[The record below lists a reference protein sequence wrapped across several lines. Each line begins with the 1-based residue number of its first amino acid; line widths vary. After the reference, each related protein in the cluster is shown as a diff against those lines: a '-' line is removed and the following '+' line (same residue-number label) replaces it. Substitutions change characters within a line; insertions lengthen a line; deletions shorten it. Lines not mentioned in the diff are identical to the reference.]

1 MVQLV
6 ELIETA
12 VNGLGYELVHV
23 EQSQGGMLCVLIDQE
38 TGISIS
44 DCEKVSHQLQRVLAV
59 EHVIYRRLE
68 VSSPGLDR
76 PLKKWRDFERFA
88 GHEAVIVLKA
98 RAMAESGIE
107 ARSVRC
113 RMKLS
118 DSRLRLRLDRA
129 KRRSAQPRFYA
140 GRDRPRASCAKYQ
153 FQEPQKVS
161 REMLMLVDALA
172 HEKNVDPEI
181 VFIALEA
188 ALAAA
193 ARKRYAQNV
202 DIRVAIH
209 RATGEYESYRRWQV
223 VPDEAG
229 LQEPDKE
236 ILLFEAREQAPHI
249 EIGEYIEEPVDSVEF
264 GRIGAQAAKQ
274 VIAQKIREAE
284 REQILNDFL
293 ERGDTIMTGSV
304 KRSDKGHLIVEAGRL
319 EALLRRDQLIPR
331 ENLRIGDRVRAY
343 LLKIARRARGP
354 QIELSRTAPEFLIQL
369 FEIEVPEIEQGLLE
383 IKSAARDP
391 GIRAKIAIVAHD
403 KRIDPIGTCVG
414 IRGSRVQ
421 AVRNELEGENVDIV
435 LWAEDPAQFVINA
448 LAPAVV
454 QSVMVD

>member
-88 GHEAVIVLKA
+88 GHEAVIVLKSPRDGRKRYRGA
-98 RAMAESGIE
+98 LCPLQNETIRLTLAAPPGQGETTERPALDFTLAEI
-107 ARSVRC
+107 
-113 RMKLS
+113 
-118 DSRLRLRLDRA
+118 DRA
-129 KRRSAQPRFYA
+129 RLVPNINFRSH
-140 GRDRPRASCAKYQ
+140 K
-153 FQEPQKVS
+153 KMS

-249 EIGEYIEEPVDSVEF
+249 EIGEYIEETVDS
-264 GRIGAQAAKQ
+264 
-274 VIAQKIREAE
+274 
-284 REQILNDFL
+284 
-293 ERGDTIMTGSV
+293 
-304 KRSDKGHLIVEAGRL
+304 
-319 EALLRRDQLIPR
+319 
-331 ENLRIGDRVRAY
+331 
-343 LLKIARRARGP
+343 
-354 QIELSRTAPEFLIQL
+354 
-369 FEIEVPEIEQGLLE
+369 
-383 IKSAARDP
+383 
-391 GIRAKIAIVAHD
+391 
-403 KRIDPIGTCVG
+403 
-414 IRGSRVQ
+414 
-421 AVRNELEGENVDIV
+421 
-435 LWAEDPAQFVINA
+435 
-448 LAPAVV
+448 
-454 QSVMVD
+454 

>member
-129 KRRSAQPRFYA
+129 KRRSAQPSILRW
-140 GRDRPRASCAKYQ
+140 PRSTARVLCQISISGATKD
-153 FQEPQKVS
+153 EP
-161 REMLMLVDALA
+161 RNAD
-172 HEKNVDPEI
+172 
-181 VFIALEA
+181 
-188 ALAAA
+188 
-193 ARKRYAQNV
+193 
-202 DIRVAIH
+202 
-209 RATGEYESYRRWQV
+209 
-223 VPDEAG
+223 
-229 LQEPDKE
+229 
-236 ILLFEAREQAPHI
+236 
-249 EIGEYIEEPVDSVEF
+249 
-264 GRIGAQAAKQ
+264 
-274 VIAQKIREAE
+274 
-284 REQILNDFL
+284 
-293 ERGDTIMTGSV
+293 
-304 KRSDKGHLIVEAGRL
+304 
-319 EALLRRDQLIPR
+319 
-331 ENLRIGDRVRAY
+331 
-343 LLKIARRARGP
+343 ARGCASP
-354 QIELSRTAPEFLIQL
+354 
-369 FEIEVPEIEQGLLE
+369 
-383 IKSAARDP
+383 
-391 GIRAKIAIVAHD
+391 
-403 KRIDPIGTCVG
+403 
-414 IRGSRVQ
+414 
-421 AVRNELEGENVDIV
+421 
-435 LWAEDPAQFVINA
+435 
-448 LAPAVV
+448 
-454 QSVMVD
+454 